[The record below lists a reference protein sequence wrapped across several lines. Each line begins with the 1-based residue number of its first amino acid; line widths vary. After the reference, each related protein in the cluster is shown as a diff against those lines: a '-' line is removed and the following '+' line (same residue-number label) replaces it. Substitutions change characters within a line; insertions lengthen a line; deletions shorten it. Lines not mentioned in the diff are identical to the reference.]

1 MGFLLHE
8 LMIMERRQISPW
20 GALALIATAEILTLS
35 VWFSASVVAT
45 PLQHLWDLDAFEVA
59 LLTAAVQ
66 LGFVVG
72 AVASSVLAI
81 ADRYNGR
88 RIFALS
94 AIGGAVANAL
104 FVFSGSWETGM
115 LLRLLTGVAMV
126 GVYPV
131 AVKLVAEW
139 APARRG
145 AAVGI
150 LVAALT
156 LGSALPHLILFAG
169 INAPWQAV
177 LLTSSGLALAGAAII
192 AFLLPEPP
200 VAIRKVGQRVTM
212 SSVRAVLANKAGM
225 LADYGYFGHMWE
237 LYAMWVWFPA
247 FVYASFV
254 ARGEHGGVAA
264 AAALIG
270 FFVIGI
276 GGAFGSA
283 IGGFLADRVGRTV
296 VTSVAMAIS
305 GFCAL
310 VIGAAFGGPPWLVVG
325 LGMVWGVAVIADS
338 AQFSA
343 AVTELSDPEYVGT
356 ALTLQTAVGFLITV
370 VSINLIA
377 LTKGAI
383 GWQWSFVPLAIGPFL
398 GVYAMLRLRRHTSAT
413 ALANGRR

>member
-1 MGFLLHE
+1 
-8 LMIMERRQISPW
+8 MIVGKRQISPW
-20 GALALIATAEILTLS
+20 AALALIAAAEILTLS

-45 PLQHLWDLDAFEVA
+45 PLQRLWGLNAIEVA

-72 AVASSVLAI
+72 AVASSLLGI

-94 AIGGAVANAL
+94 AVAAALVNVL
-104 FVFSGSWETGM
+104 FVFSGSWEAGI

-150 LVAALT
+150 LVASLT
-156 LGSALPHLILFAG
+156 LGSALPHLIVFVG
-169 INAPWQAV
+169 INAPWQVV
-177 LLTSSGLALAGAAII
+177 LLASSGLALVGAAIV
-192 AFLLPEPP
+192 AFVLPDSP
-200 VAIRKVGQRVTM
+200 AKAR
-212 SSVRAVLANKAGM
+212 RAATRISFGSLRPVLANKAAM

-247 FVYASFV
+247 FVYASFA
-254 ARGEHGGVAA
+254 ARAVHGSLAA
-264 AAALIG
+264 AAALVG
-270 FFVIGI
+270 FLVIGV
-276 GGAFGSA
+276 GGASGSVV
-283 IGGFLADRVGRTV
+283 GGFLADRVGRTA
-296 VTSVAMAIS
+296 VTSAAMAIS
-305 GFCAL
+305 GSCAL
-310 VIGAAFGGPPWLVVG
+310 AIGLAYGGPPWLVVG
-325 LGMVWGVAVIADS
+325 LGLVWGIAVVADS

-343 AVTELSDPEYVGT
+343 AVTELTDQEHVGT

-377 LTKGAI
+377 VTKGAV

-398 GVYAMLRLRRHTSAT
+398 GVYAMLRLRKHASSIAM
-413 ALANGRR
+413 ANGRR